1 MTPVEIIVGE
11 ILTSATVVYG
21 ASLSFARWLLKHQA
35 NEDAE
40 SPDGKRRAIDEKRRI
55 LERDRAEW
63 IRIGVNGGD
72 NVRPIARI
80 DKKLLALAEEEARAT
95 KSE

>member
-1 MTPVEIIVGE
+1 MTPVEIVVGE
-11 ILTSATVVYG
+11 ALASASVIYG
-21 ASLSFARWLLKHQA
+21 MSLSFAHWLLKRQA

-63 IRIGVNGGD
+63 IGIGG
-72 NVRPIARI
+72 NVSNVGPIARI